1 MRYAE
6 IFRFPAEGGSL
17 NNMKARLSDLLRD
30 EAAGRAD
37 AAVDTLRWI
46 FVLRAGQQHH
56 GADTGAERA
65 RTALGLTQFGS
76 DWTAAWDHLRARVVQ
91 ALATI
96 REEISPLTD

>member
-1 MRYAE
+1 MLKSFD
-6 IFRFPAEGGSL
+6 FRAEGGSL
-17 NNMKARLSDLLRD
+17 NNMKARLSDLLGD
-30 EAAGRAD
+30 EAAGRAY

-76 DWTAAWDHLRARVVQ
+76 DWTAAWDHLRAKVVQ